1 MIFEGQKPDLGYV
14 DESERIIIIML
25 RKTLDKALHI
35 SYTTLCKEISFTG
48 GAFMKQKDT
57 QIDKLDEIVTQS
69 ILYDFYGELL
79 SDHKKQIFEDYV
91 LNDLSLSEIA
101 EEQGISRQGV
111 HDIVKRCTLELKEY
125 EAKLSLVSRF
135 KSIKEKL
142 SAIKEI
148 VTEVASSNDRTQ
160 ITTIAALADDILK
173 EL

>member
-1 MIFEGQKPDLGYV
+1 M
-14 DESERIIIIML
+14 S
-25 RKTLDKALHI
+25 
-35 SYTTLCKEISFTG
+35 
-48 GAFMKQKDT
+48 QKDT

-101 EEQGISRQGV
+101 AEKGISRQGV
-111 HDIVKRCTLELKEY
+111 YDIVKRCTLELKEY
-125 EAKLSLVSRF
+125 EEKLSLVSRF

-148 VTEVASSNDRTQ
+148 VTEATVSNDRTRINA
-160 ITTIAALADDILK
+160 ITALADDILK